1 MKKLSK
7 TETALKKRVAYEKN
21 MYFKRTY
28 AYEGV
33 WIVLWNMFYV
43 IFF

>member
-28 AYEGV
+28 MRMRGFE
-33 WIVLWNMFYV
+33 LFYG
-43 IFF
+43 ICFM